1 MESMKKVT
9 GYRSFLALI
18 LAALVFLPGCAAR
31 GNEETTPIATVNG
44 KPIYLKELRREI
56 SNRARQDPT
65 LKVDGKMLDDLV
77 DNLIKRQLIV
87 QEAMDKKMAE
97 EQGFVDTIKAF
108 WEQTLIRDFV
118 NRKNEELERYV
129 FVTDGEVELYYESIA
144 EKSSSLPPLE
154 EIRDK
159 LKDAIT
165 RKKKTEELE
174 SWLEEKKAK
183 SEIRLNDRLIKKET
197 VK

>member
-1 MESMKKVT
+1 MKKIAKHRPLLT
-9 GYRSFLALI
+9 AI
-18 LAALVFLPGCAAR
+18 LAALLFLPGCAAR
-31 GNEETTPIATVNG
+31 ENEETTPIATVDG
-44 KPIYLKELRREI
+44 KPIYLRELRREI

-77 DNLIKRQLIV
+77 DNLIKRQLII

-118 NRKNEELERYV
+118 NRKNEELDRYV

-144 EKSSSLPPLE
+144 EKNSNLPPLE

-174 SWLEEKKAK
+174 SWLEKKKAK
-183 SEIRLNDRLIKKET
+183 SEIRINDRLIKKET